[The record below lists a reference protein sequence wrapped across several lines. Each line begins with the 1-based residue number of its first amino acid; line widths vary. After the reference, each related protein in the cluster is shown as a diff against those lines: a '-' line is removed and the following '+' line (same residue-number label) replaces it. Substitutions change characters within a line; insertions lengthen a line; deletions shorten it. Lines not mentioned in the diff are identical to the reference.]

1 MKIKNVITV
10 EGDLHKNDRGTHE
23 WGSFKILSSKPL
35 SNETL
40 RTIAAAHGFAGQTVT
55 VSPHTIE
62 NNNHEYKGS
71 FDCWSD

>member
-10 EGDLHKNDRGTHE
+10 QGDLYKNDRGTHE
-23 WGSFKILSSKPL
+23 WGSFKIWSLKPL

-40 RTIAAAHGFAGQTVT
+40 RTIAAAHGFSGQTVT
-55 VSPHTIE
+55 VSLHIE
-62 NNNHEYKGS
+62 ENDSFEYRGS